1 MNDVV
6 SSFDLQLTQVNGYE
20 FSIAFDK
27 PFAPLRTDEPPPLG
41 HDAGPNPS
49 RILAVAI
56 ANCLAASLVFCLQKK
71 GERLTGVTA
80 SVHMEIV
87 RNEQKRLRIGKVGV
101 QINAPIAPDAAALTG
116 CLAMF
121 EDFCVVTQSVRDGIE
136 VEVKVNATGPAL
148 EPVA

>member
-6 SSFDLQLTQVNGYE
+6 SSFELQLNQVNGYE

-71 GERLTGVTA
+71 GETLTGVTA
-80 SVHMEIV
+80 SVHMDIV
-87 RNEQKRLRIGKVGV
+87 RNPQKRLRIGKVSV
-101 QINAPIAPDAAALTG
+101 QINAPIAADDPALTS
-116 CLAMF
+116 CLTLF

-136 VEVKVNATGPAL
+136 VDVKVNASG
-148 EPVA
+148 PVAS